1 VVITRF
7 INLLQTLADSNAN
20 EGTEIA
26 SNGHLNGMA
35 DNNNPNPMPNT
46 KPQTYSTATIR
57 QGIGTSLTPNS
68 PDICQIVGTTDISI
82 SSPEKLQFSKSPT
95 GSIKSLKDS
104 ANSDKKAKSRNKE
117 GKCAIISITPYNGQR
132 PRLVFY

>member
-1 VVITRF
+1 M
-7 INLLQTLADSNAN
+7 NKS
-20 EGTEIA
+20 
-26 SNGHLNGMA
+26 
-35 DNNNPNPMPNT
+35 

-82 SSPEKLQFSKSPT
+82 SSPEKLQFTKSPT

-117 GKCAIISITPYNGQR
+117 GKLAQLSTPLVVRLLIWKPIQHFTLQFKSI
-132 PRLVFY
+132 